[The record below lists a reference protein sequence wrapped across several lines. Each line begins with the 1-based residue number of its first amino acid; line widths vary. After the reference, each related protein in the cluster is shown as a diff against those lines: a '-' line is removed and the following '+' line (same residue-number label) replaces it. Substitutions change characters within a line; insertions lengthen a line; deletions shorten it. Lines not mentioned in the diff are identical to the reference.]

1 MKEPYSEGIASHA
14 GPESCMDG
22 REAGREALTGVWAG
36 RVLSRVIIIVRRA
49 DALFVS
55 GRQHSE
61 CRDGETL
68 RASARSETS
77 RMPRNTSREN
87 REIPSLP
94 TSDGG
99 AGRAGKSQ
107 DTIQR

>member
-14 GPESCMDG
+14 GPESCTDG

-36 RVLSRVIIIVRRA
+36 RVLSRVIIIVRGA

-61 CRDGETL
+61 CRQGKTL
-68 RASARSETS
+68 RAPARSETLC
-77 RMPRNTSREN
+77 MPRSTSREN
-87 REIPSLP
+87 RETPGP
-94 TSDGG
+94 PVPDGDT
-99 AGRAGKSQ
+99 GRAGKSQ
-107 DTIQR
+107 DPIQR